1 MYVSVNSLVEGN
13 TNGSCLVPS
22 HYHLNQCWSVNKIL
36 CNQIKWNLTSG
47 TIIFIQEN
55 ALKKGVW
62 KCLQNKFQFVQASM
76 CCRLRSGII
85 LGVRWCYIVAAQGL
99 SQPKIF
105 THRHW
110 PLRKPNK
117 TYRPPSPKKCHYI
130 HIYYIHMLKM
140 YLRWISINR
149 DSLFPGIFFFLKKKK
164 NHSCTK
170 IAAFEIVKEFFCV

>member
-1 MYVSVNSLVEGN
+1 MNELFNSWCVKFFSWNIKCICNL
-13 TNGSCLVPS
+13 
-22 HYHLNQCWSVNKIL
+22 YHS
-36 CNQIKWNLTSG
+36 
-47 TIIFIQEN
+47 
-55 ALKKGVW
+55 
-62 KCLQNKFQFVQASM
+62 
-76 CCRLRSGII
+76 
-85 LGVRWCYIVAAQGL
+85 YQGL

-130 HIYYIHMLKM
+130 HIYYIQMLKM

-149 DSLFPGIFFFLKKKK
+149 DSLFPGIFFFFLKKKKK

-170 IAAFEIVKEFFCV
+170 IAAIEAISFTAKCRKSVWPYMKMMVNKLKGKIKQKHWISECGSTLHYRNRNRYEKLFCRLHI